1 MTRVALLSSE
11 PIRPLMAGIGIR
23 YLEFARRLPAAGVD
37 VVLVSPAAPEETA
50 EVGGLGGVEVRR
62 FERGRL
68 AAILGDC
75 DAAVAQGQ
83 LANDLV
89 LEMPGLPVAI
99 DLYDPWLIENFAYHQ
114 TLGLDPYRNDHA
126 TWVLQMSRGDFFLCS
141 SEEQRTFYL
150 GFLAALGR
158 VNPERMAGDPDLATL
173 IAPVPFGVPDALPPH
188 RPVLPPRAAGERRLL
203 FGGLYDWYD
212 PWTLLDALAALDRPW
227 TLLLIRNPNPE
238 STPQRLFAA
247 VEARC
252 RSLGWW
258 GSRVQVHDWVP
269 AERRY
274 DLLRD
279 VDLLVAPHRPSLETR
294 LSLRTR
300 FLDALAAG
308 CPVVTSEGGAMSRL
322 LIRAPRRLDRPFRRR
337 SGPGAHA
344 RGSPGRPH
352 RPSGRRPRAG
362 HRLPLG
368 PRAGAARPLLPRAL
382 GGRDQGAFRPA
393 PRDRGPFGPPRLP
406 PAPQAPRLAGEARV
420 TGGGIGKVT
429 VAILSWNGRRH
440 LETCLEALAAQHD
453 PGVPWEILVLDNGS
467 TDGTAAW
474 MRERWGSDRRVRL
487 IESPLNLGFCGGNN
501 RLAAEAEGDA
511 LALLNN
517 DTRPEPG
524 WLGALVEATRLRPAG
539 RGRRLRQDRGL
550 GGEAPRLRPRPD
562 DLRRPRLPARL
573 PQASEDRAGAGG
585 GGGAPLRLRRQPAG
599 APRLLPG
606 GRRLRRELLRLPGG
620 RRPRLAPLVGRG
632 ADRLR
637 ARRGRASPLQ
647 RHERPAGALQPRLP
661 LRAQRLPDGV

>member
-1 MTRVALLSSE
+1 MSRVALLSSE
-11 PIRPLMAGIGIR
+11 PIRSLMAGIGIR
-23 YLEFARRLPAAGVD
+23 YLEFARRLPAHGVD

-50 EVGGLGGVEVRR
+50 ALGGLGGVEIRR

-75 DAAVAQGQ
+75 DAAVTQGQ

-99 DLYDPWLIENFAYHQ
+99 DLYDPWLIENFAYVE

-126 TWVLQMSRGDFFLCS
+126 TWALQMSRGDFFLCS

-158 VNPERMAGDPDLATL
+158 VNPERIQGDPDLATL
-173 IAPVPFGVPDALPPH
+173 LAPVPFGVPDELPPH
-188 RPVLPPRAAGERRLL
+188 RPVLPPRAAGEQRLL

-322 LIRAPRRLDRPFRRR
+322 LAD
-337 SGPGAHA
+337 H
-344 RGSPGRPH
+344 
-352 RPSGRRPRAG
+352 RAG
-362 HRLPLG
+362 WIAP
-368 PRAGAARPLLPRAL
+368 AGDAPALARTLAAALDAPASRREGARELLA
-382 GGRDQGAFRPA
+382 AFRWDRVLEPLVRFCRY
-393 PRDRGPFGPPRLP
+393 PWRDETKERFAQRP
-406 PAPQAPRLAGEARV
+406 E
-420 TGGGIGKVT
+420 T
-429 VAILSWNGRRH
+429 VAP
-440 LETCLEALAAQHD
+440 A
-453 PGVPWEILVLDNGS
+453 
-467 TDGTAAW
+467 
-474 MRERWGSDRRVRL
+474 DR
-487 IESPLNLGFCGGNN
+487 IAF
-501 RLAAEAEGDA
+501 
-511 LALLNN
+511 
-517 DTRPEPG
+517 
-524 WLGALVEATRLRPAG
+524 RLR
-539 RGRRLRQDRGL
+539 RRLRVWRGM
-550 GGEAPRLRPRPD
+550 A
-562 DLRRPRLPARL
+562 
-573 PQASEDRAGAGG
+573 
-585 GGGAPLRLRRQPAG
+585 
-599 APRLLPG
+599 
-606 GRRLRRELLRLPGG
+606 
-620 RRPRLAPLVGRG
+620 
-632 ADRLR
+632 
-637 ARRGRASPLQ
+637 
-647 RHERPAGALQPRLP
+647 
-661 LRAQRLPDGV
+661 